1 MFLQVFGE
9 QANRTERNVS
19 LPSLERENTIWVWC
33 CPAFIQH
40 VQGWSWTG
48 EQEVSVWAK
57 RAWGDRQNMGL
68 FWKRMGTETVVVSE
82 GQHKGKLASC
92 VGGRRVL
99 IQGRALRSA
108 VYCSLKNLLDN
119 KMVKDIL
126 TINPGITVLIRIRW
140 YDTMFHWLQGCLT
153 LDLV

>member
-1 MFLQVFGE
+1 
-9 QANRTERNVS
+9 
-19 LPSLERENTIWVWC
+19 
-33 CPAFIQH
+33 
-40 VQGWSWTG
+40 
-48 EQEVSVWAK
+48 
-57 RAWGDRQNMGL
+57 MGL

-126 TINPGITVLIRIRW
+126 TINPGITVLIRIR
-140 YDTMFHWLQGCLT
+140 
-153 LDLV
+153 